1 MQWYLYWS
9 NNKVCDP
16 WFGTVAFNFHV
27 LKGDNKNLS
36 KTYYKVTHFK
46 SDLADHTGRVNIQ
59 KTGKGTFQIISKAN
73 GKVRDEI
80 RKKERK
86 KKKRQKVRE

>member
-1 MQWYLYWS
+1 MLRLL
-9 NNKVCDP
+9 NRADC
-16 WFGTVAFNFHV
+16 NFHV

-46 SDLADHTGRVNIQ
+46 SDLADHSGKVNIQ

-86 KKKRQKVRE
+86 KKTAFVN